1 MLIENPDALKGWL
14 TAHLEPLCEADPRAL
29 SKYVMALI
37 KKDKPEKE
45 LKDNCLDQLEVFLQ
59 KETKS
64 FVELLFGTLSD
75 KSYLKHQQLV
85 GAPVFQPVTVQ
96 PVTTVTTSTSTTI
109 VQTTV
114 ATSTS
119 TIVVQT
125 TLNGTTTNT
134 KPVVTIP
141 TPQNTKPVA
150 SIPTPQNTKPVAS
163 IPTPQNT
170 KPVASIPTPQ
180 NTKPVASIP
189 TPQPTPVVTPIITP
203 KPDSRKSKSD
213 GASDNE
219 NRETRRSGAKAQSRS
234 RSPGGRGNKREPDD
248 RRGRRYV
255 NDERRRRPYPSHR
268 YDNRYK
274 DLKNHRVSSS
284 IDRDREREKER
295 DRDSR
300 FTRDKEFGN
309 KDRSAGEKSKSRSR
323 SRSWSHS
330 RSRTRSWSP
339 PSLGSRSRSRSRSF
353 SRDRSRAYIKKSS
366 CGQGETP
373 QRPSDHGDTDY
384 RVPPHSTGPS
394 LVINIAE
401 PVSSTVPGI
410 PPVAASP
417 YTNRGTKRCR
427 DFDEK
432 GFCMQ
437 GDMCPFDHGT
447 DPVVVED
454 VSLLGFR
461 PTSSRARHVNVQAPP
476 PPGIRPTLLPL
487 HGPLPLTCPPF
498 PPGVST
504 HLPPPPESYTPEPYN
519 PEAPGIKRPFRIHQ
533 PFWGPKDTGMPPV
546 RLSLP
551 HGPPPMFHPPP
562 QRTRELIGVP
572 TIDSPIV
579 STTSFRSQPVFE
591 PEISPSIVVTA
602 SHNSIGTGLV
612 SSVSVQPS
620 IVTNVKQR
628 PFGYNNLGS
637 KKHFSPNQGRCTLEV
652 RKVPRHLNT
661 ITHLNKHFSKFGNIV
676 NLQVCYSGDPEA
688 ALVQYSSHME
698 ANSAY
703 RNTEAVLN
711 NRFIK
716 VFWHNKESNQG
727 DQDKKQLPSEKS
739 NVKDKLGNFG
749 NTKINNVT
757 VNNKPSANV
766 TAEDA
771 AKRCVVFS
779 SSGNLS
785 RTMFNPA
792 VLKKN
797 NTLVA
802 ASQNSG
808 LKKTKEEQ
816 KKESFIKKLEVQ
828 KKREELLNSYFQ
840 QQKILLEKWE
850 KTKSEKEKEEV
861 KQTLESLNKM
871 IQSLQN
877 DMRKDSEEIQELQK
891 TSTTK
896 SKSEAKKQLLDAE
909 MDLYNKQHKG
919 DDITELKKK
928 VTELRQKAKAM
939 GLLDKIPHG
948 HRGHGAIA
956 RGRGFHGRNSR
967 NSTSLDHRPKKIL
980 VSGTEKVKKMEMHVH
995 FVQFGEIESVE
1006 DTSSGI
1012 VVAFKRRRDAEK
1024 AVALGSKYN
1033 GQILTLVWYRDPTVK
1048 TDTQLQVEHVPEEE
1062 TLDGEED
1069 ILLRDEEEDED
1080 SEARS
1085 WRR

>member
-1 MLIENPDALKGWL
+1 MG
-14 TAHLEPLCEADPRAL
+14 EPLPPKSLGMLMWTISYGSGAFPQMLEYKSCGMCWKLHSSYCEVIAL
-29 SKYVMALI
+29 SGAQRK
-37 KKDKPEKE
+37 
-45 LKDNCLDQLEVFLQ
+45 
-59 KETKS
+59 TKS
-64 FVELLFGTLSD
+64 FVDLLFGTLSN

-85 GAPVFQPVTVQ
+85 GVPVVRPVTVQ
-96 PVTTVTTSTSTTI
+96 PVTTVATSTSTTI

-114 ATSTS
+114 AISAST
-119 TIVVQT
+119 TVVQTT
-125 TLNGTTTNT
+125 TLNGTTSNT
-134 KPVVTIP
+134 K
-141 TPQNTKPVA
+141 
-150 SIPTPQNTKPVAS
+150 SIMT
-163 IPTPQNT
+163 
-170 KPVASIPTPQ
+170 
-180 NTKPVASIP
+180 IP
-189 TPQPTPVVTPIITP
+189 TPQPTPAVTPAIPP
-203 KPDSRKSKSD
+203 KPDLKKPKSE

-219 NRETRRSGAKAQSRS
+219 NRDTRRSGAKARSRSCSRS
-234 RSPGGRGNKREPDD
+234 RSPSGRGNKREPDD
-248 RRGRRYV
+248 RRSRRYV
-255 NDERRRRPYPSHR
+255 NDDRWRRPYPSHR

-274 DLKNHRVSSS
+274 DFKIHRVSSS

-353 SRDRSRAYIKKSS
+353 SRDRSRAHIKKNSS
-366 CGQGETP
+366 GQGETLQHP
-373 QRPSDHGDTDY
+373 ADHGDTDY

-394 LVINIAE
+394 LAITTAD
-401 PVSSTVPGI
+401 PVSSTAPGV
-410 PPVAASP
+410 PPVTTGP
-417 YTNRGTKRCR
+417 YPNRGTKRCR

-432 GFCMQ
+432 GYCMQ

-454 VSLLGFR
+454 VSLLGFG
-461 PTSSRARHVNVQAPP
+461 PTSSSAPHVNVQAPP

-487 HGPLPLTCPPF
+487 HGQPPLTRPPF
-498 PPGVST
+498 PPGVSA
-504 HLPPPPESYTPEPYN
+504 HPPPPPESYAPEPYN
-519 PEAPGIKRPFRIHQ
+519 PEAPGIKRPFRMHQ

-546 RLSLP
+546 RLSIP
-551 HGPPPMFHPPP
+551 HGPPPMFLPPP

-572 TIDSPIV
+572 TIDNPIV
-579 STTSFRSQPVFE
+579 STTSLRSQPVFE
-591 PEISPSIVVTA
+591 PKIPPSIVVTA

-620 IVTNVKQR
+620 VMTNVKRR
-628 PFGYNNLGS
+628 PFDYNRLDS
-637 KKHFSPNQGRCTLEV
+637 KKPFIPNQGRCTLEV

-661 ITHLNKHFSKFGNIV
+661 ITQLNEHFSKFGNIV

-716 VFWHNKESNQG
+716 VFWHNKESNQSN
-727 DQDKKQLPSEKS
+727 QDKRHLPSEKS
-739 NVKDKLGNFG
+739 NVKDKLGNSG
-749 NTKINNVT
+749 NTKINNMT
-757 VNNKPSANV
+757 VNNKPPGNA
-766 TAEDA
+766 TAEDGA
-771 AKRCVVFS
+771 ERCVVFS

-785 RTMFNPA
+785 RTVFNPA
-792 VLKKN
+792 ALKKN

-802 ASQNSG
+802 ASQSSAM
-808 LKKTKEEQ
+808 KKTKEEQ
-816 KKESFIKKLEVQ
+816 KKESFIKKMEVQ

-861 KQTLESLNKM
+861 KQTLGSLNKM

-891 TSTTK
+891 TSITK
-896 SKSEAKKQLLDAE
+896 SKPEASGPDSLLSVLNHFRAEKQLLDAE

-948 HRGHGAIA
+948 RRGRGAMP

-967 NSTSLDHRPKKIL
+967 NCTSIDHRPKKIL
-980 VSGTEKVKKMEMHVH
+980 VSGTEEVKKMEMHVH
-995 FVQFGEIESVE
+995 FVQFGEIENVK
-1006 DTSSGI
+1006 DTSSGV

-1048 TDTQLQVEHVPEEE
+1048 TDTQLQVEDVAGEE

-1069 ILLRDEEEDED
+1069 ILLRDDEEDED